1 MNNPQKWISRQA
13 RAGRIFLAAGALL
26 FAGGLAAQFLA
37 GDLPFDA
44 RILSG
49 LGIFLLGL
57 GISYLIRYQSAR
69 RDPQAAG
76 RALREERDER
86 NQMIRAR
93 AGNRAY
99 WTSAAL
105 GYALLMWLGFA
116 SNGSLPALSEDALWY
131 ALAGVVVLPF
141 VVFVASLVYD
151 QQHS

>member
-1 MNNPQKWISRQA
+1 MSNAQKWISRQ
-13 RAGRIFLAAGALL
+13 RRTGRILLAAGALL

-37 GDLPFDA
+37 RGLPFDA

-49 LGIFLLGL
+49 VGIFLLGL
-57 GISYLIRYQSAR
+57 GISYLVRSQSAR

-93 AGNRAY
+93 AGSRAY

-105 GYALLMWLGFA
+105 GYALLMWVSFA
-116 SNGSLPALSEDALWY
+116 SNGSLPVLSEDALWY
-131 ALAGVVVLPF
+131 TLAGVVVLPF
-141 VVFVASLVYD
+141 IVFLASLVYD